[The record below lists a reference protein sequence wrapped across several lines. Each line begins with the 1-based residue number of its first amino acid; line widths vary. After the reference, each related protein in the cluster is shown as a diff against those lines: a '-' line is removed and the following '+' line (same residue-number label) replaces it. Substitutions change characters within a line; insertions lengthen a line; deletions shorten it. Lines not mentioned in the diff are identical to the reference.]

1 MRVGHVLKSQVEAI
15 GRLPMGLYS
24 STVDTEHHALLAP
37 NPQQTGRCRG
47 VASYVK
53 EWSNKSPAVV
63 AKQNMRSEMKESPD
77 TTGVLVPACL
87 RSQAKVVCKP
97 Q

>member
-1 MRVGHVLKSQVEAI
+1 MSIHQLVHMRVGHVLKSEVEAI
-15 GRLPMGLYS
+15 GRLPMRLYS

-53 EWSNKSPAVV
+53 EWSNKIPAMV
-63 AKQNMRSEMKESPD
+63 AMQKHEEQDEK
-77 TTGVLVPACL
+77 VLMQHAY
-87 RSQAKVVCKP
+87 
-97 Q
+97 